1 MEYTSANYENKTD
14 SCEQCVCPLT
24 RNPVCIPRRSGV
36 LCIKLSR
43 LTRLFINQAPTLL
56 RTTERVPYV
65 SMYAMAYG
73 RVYPVP
79 RDRANLIQC

>member
-1 MEYTSANYENKTD
+1 MEYTSANYEDKTD

-24 RNPVCIPRRSGV
+24 RNPGCVYLGARV
-36 LCIKLSR
+36 YKTLSADAA
-43 LTRLFINQAPTLL
+43 LYQAPTLL

-73 RVYPVP
+73 HVYPVP